1 MSRETLRILAL
12 ALALAAALVAYSAVQ
27 PYQCTTD
34 AECEAAEAARCL
46 IFCER

>member
-1 MSRETLRILAL
+1 MTREALRIIAIT
-12 ALALAAALVAYSAVQ
+12 LALAAALVAYSAAA
-27 PYQCTTD
+27 PYDCTTD

>member
-1 MSRETLRILAL
+1 MTRETLRLIAL
-12 ALALAAALVAYSAVQ
+12 ALAMAAALVAYSAAA
-27 PYQCTTD
+27 PYDCTTD